1 MATTFHFEEMFRPHI
16 QKVLTLP
23 EDMED
28 YNPEEYPHWHVFRL
42 IHQSSVFDVSD
53 LPANA
58 EIINSFNEE
67 EIKKVTIEQLVQ
79 KGLYLSSG
87 QLV

>member
-1 MATTFHFEEMFRPHI
+1 MATTFYFEEMFRPHI
-16 QKVLTLP
+16 KGVLSLP
-23 EDMED
+23 EDMEN
-28 YNPEEYPHWHVFRL
+28 YNPDEYPHWQVFKT
-42 IHQSSVFDVSD
+42 IHLGNVFDISD

-79 KGLYLSSG
+79 KGLFLSSG
-87 QLV
+87 QLI